1 MDAIIINGKEIA
13 SKIRQELKVK
23 LNKIYDEKGVKL
35 GLATVI
41 VGGDPASIAYVK
53 NKEKV
58 CNEVGLNS
66 FTYELPYETSQEEVA
81 KLISDL
87 NFREDIHGI
96 LIQVP
101 LPKHIDENIIANV
114 ISPMKDVDGFNTQ
127 NSGKLFRGEKCLIP
141 CTAKGILRLIKESGI
156 KIEGKKAAVIGR
168 SNIVG
173 KPAAMLLLKE
183 NATVT
188 LCHSRTNNLK
198 DELYDADIII
208 SAVGKKGLIKSDMVK
223 EGAVV
228 IDAGTSVYEGKL
240 FGDVDFENVK
250 EKASYIT
257 PVPGGV
263 GSMTTTMLIENVL
276 EASQY
281 DV

>member
-1 MDAIIINGKEIA
+1 
-13 SKIRQELKVK
+13 
-23 LNKIYDEKGVKL
+23 
-35 GLATVI
+35 
-41 VGGDPASIAYVK
+41 
-53 NKEKV
+53 
-58 CNEVGLNS
+58 
-66 FTYELPYETSQEEVA
+66 
-81 KLISDL
+81 
-87 NFREDIHGI
+87 
-96 LIQVP
+96 
-101 LPKHIDENIIANV
+101 
-114 ISPMKDVDGFNTQ
+114 
-127 NSGKLFRGEKCLIP
+127 
-141 CTAKGILRLIKESGI
+141 
-156 KIEGKKAAVIGR
+156 
-168 SNIVG
+168 
-173 KPAAMLLLKE
+173 MLLLKE

-188 LCHSRTNNLK
+188 LCHSRTKNLK